1 MCHVAQLALIISID
15 SPSAARD
22 LRSTHTSLAALRRR
36 KRRQRGMHATLLQQQ
51 QQPQQPARA
60 SGVVAWRVDQVEH
73 KALNKTLLSSHQ
85 GTASVFRL
93 TPASMDNI
101 ANSCHGDSSDVQA
114 AWCAACNHTV
124 PDGNVNAAILKSDAA
139 HYTLVRPCC
148 SPHAHLV
155 LH

>member
-1 MCHVAQLALIISID
+1 MLPPASIR
-15 SPSAARD
+15 RD
-22 LRSTHTSLAALRRR
+22 LRSTHTSLAARRRR
-36 KRRQRGMHATLLQQQ
+36 KRGMPATLLQQQ
-51 QQPQQPARA
+51 RQPQQPARA
-60 SGVVAWRVDQVEH
+60 SGVVASRVDQVEQ
-73 KALNKTLLSSHQ
+73 KALNRTVPSSQQ

-101 ANSCHGDSSDVQA
+101 ANSCHGDSSAVQA
-114 AWCAACNHTV
+114 AWCAACNNTV